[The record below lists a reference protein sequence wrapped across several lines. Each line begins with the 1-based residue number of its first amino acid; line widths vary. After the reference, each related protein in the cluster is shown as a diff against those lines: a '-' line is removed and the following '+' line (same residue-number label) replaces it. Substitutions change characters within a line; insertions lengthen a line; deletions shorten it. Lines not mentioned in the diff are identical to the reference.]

1 MDNKMDL
8 VFSALLSGDQTAQIF
23 LEKGTPDQKL
33 AAMRYINAKQAMLRF
48 YELSQEEE
56 NPCGKPHNNGEET
69 CAECM
74 AIQSGL

>member
-1 MDNKMDL
+1 MEKQDMI
-8 VFSALLSGDQTAQIF
+8 FGAILSGDQIAQAF
-23 LEKGTPDQKL
+23 LRQGTTEQNL
-33 AAMRYINAKQAMLRF
+33 AAKRYINAKQAMLRF

-56 NPCGKPHNNGEET
+56 NVCGKPHNNGEET